1 MQNSLN
7 LSTNEA
13 LPLAKSEKTVT
24 TKELASVLGV
34 SNMAIKR
41 VLDKTNNLNGTVKVE
56 NGKTTVFTEE
66 QATIIKQEIQKHHN
80 LATRQID
87 TVSTELEENQTIANA
102 MMILQRRSE
111 ELKRRAEIAEKQV
124 EVMKPSATS
133 WETYA
138 GNMEHRNSEKSFRE
152 VAKLLNL
159 NPQNCL
165 TNWCEKNGYIYRNK
179 GVYTASQKAI
189 TKGILVNRIVNAE
202 NGWSGEQC
210 KITAYGMRFFS
221 EMKAQGEF
229 GYCVL
234 TDKPEDGSNRPAR
247 PSRDYRKRG
256 DK

>member
-1 MQNSLN
+1 M
-7 LSTNEA
+7 A
-13 LPLAKSEKTVT
+13 LAKSEKTVT
-24 TKELASVLGV
+24 TKELAEMLGV
-34 SNMAIKR
+34 DVDTVNNTVNRLGFSDVLRKSTGGRPTR
-41 VLDKTNNLNGTVKVE
+41 VFNEK
-56 NGKTTVFTEE
+56 
-66 QATIIKQEIQKHHN
+66 QATLIKQAIQRHHN